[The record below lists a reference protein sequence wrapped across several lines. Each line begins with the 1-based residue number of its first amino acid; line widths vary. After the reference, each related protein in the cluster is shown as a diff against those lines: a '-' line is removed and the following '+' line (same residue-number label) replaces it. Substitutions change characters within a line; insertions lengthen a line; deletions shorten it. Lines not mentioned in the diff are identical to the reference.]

1 MALEKC
7 QWTAGSA
14 HQLSMICA
22 NVYDEILREEFLLEW
37 GVQASGNSITT
48 LPLSVSFFE
57 LELEFGLI

>member
-1 MALEKC
+1 MALEKF

-14 HQLSMICA
+14 HQLGMICA

-48 LPLSVSFFE
+48 LPLSASFVCKYVD
-57 LELEFGLI
+57 FGLI